1 MALVC
6 LDTDPW
12 LIEHEACEKL
22 SREIMEQLTF
32 RSREQKTSQAY
43 ARISSAI
50 RLRMKQYSSEVQQLK
65 DKLSETS
72 ASHAITDLEA
82 ERRFRQ
88 VERLQSI
95 EIQLQ
100 QLFNDRNSMQIADRL
115 KLMNKTSA
123 VFGDVGTTGWGLDGD
138 NEDAGA
144 YQTQHMSIADHRLQQ
159 QRMVQDQ
166 EQGLEALSK
175 VISRQKEIA
184 DTIGNEVDLQ
194 SEIIDD
200 LAVQMDRTDSRVR
213 NETRQVTV
221 IDRKDNTCWYWVVI
235 ILLFIS
241 ILIVALV

>member
-1 MALVC
+1 
-6 LDTDPW
+6 
-12 LIEHEACEKL
+12 
-22 SREIMEQLTF
+22 MEQLTL
-32 RSREQKTSQAY
+32 RSREPKTSQAY

-65 DKLSETS
+65 DKLSEAS
-72 ASHAITDLEA
+72 VSHAITGLEA

-115 KLMNKTSA
+115 KLMNKSSA
-123 VFGDVGTTGWGLDGD
+123 VFADVGTTGWGLDGD

-144 YQTQHMSIADHRLQQ
+144 YETQHTSVADLRQQQ

-184 DTIGNEVDLQ
+184 ETIGNEVDLQ
-194 SEIIDD
+194 NEIIED
-200 LAVQMDRTDSRVR
+200 LAEHMDRTDSRVR

-221 IDRKDNTCWYWVVI
+221 IDRKDNTCSSKI
-235 ILLFIS
+235 IVSLKRMHEYPNDVTAPGDNS
-241 ILIVALV
+241 